1 MHFYALICQ
10 LAQVIYGNAFIIEG
24 NLSLE
29 EKSKKNNLAIFIS
42 PDEVSMR
49 INERISLTVVIT

>member
-10 LAQVIYGNAFIIEG
+10 LVQAICINTYNSEG
-24 NLSLE
+24 NSPFY
-29 EKSKKNNLAIFIS
+29 KKIKKNNLANLIS

-49 INERISLTVVIT
+49 INERILLTVVIT